1 MFGLY
6 FPLGSPCYFIAVT
19 TLSLLKALRTLLLN
33 TTLNI
38 QRTNLVS
45 KMSRWWYLSLSSHVR
60 LSTAEG
66 GVSIFKKNKVEA
78 FSVNI
83 ILFSFPMVIFRCFL
97 RLIFFHFYFKR
108 STEVIVS
115 FQLAICGG
123 NTVFPYTTAYSF
135 RSNFN

>member
-45 KMSRWWYLSLSSHVR
+45 EMSRWWCLSLSSHVR
-60 LSTAEG
+60 LSTADG
-66 GVSIFKKNKVEA
+66 GFLYSRKTELKGFRSIPF
-78 FSVNI
+78 
-83 ILFSFPMVIFRCFL
+83 CFL
-97 RLIFFHFYFKR
+97 FLRWFSNISCGLFLHFYFKR
-108 STEVIVS
+108 SMEVIVS

-123 NTVFPYTTAYSF
+123 KTVFPHTTAYSF
-135 RSNFN
+135 QSKFN

>member
-6 FPLGSPCYFIAVT
+6 FPSGSPCYFITFT

-33 TTLNI
+33 MSLNI

-66 GVSIFKKNKVEA
+66 GFLYWRKTKLKRSRSI
-78 FSVNI
+78 
-83 ILFSFPMVIFRCFL
+83 SFCFL
-97 RLIFFHFYFKR
+97 FLWWFSNISCGLFFHFYFKR
-108 STEVIVS
+108 SMEVIVS

-123 NTVFPYTTAYSF
+123 KTVFPHTKAYSF
-135 RSNFN
+135 QSKFN